1 MTRLHAITERAE
13 SGGRDLNARGGVLT
27 SSAGARGRM
36 QVLDSTN
43 GDPGYGVRPARDN
56 SLAERARVGRDY
68 FSALY
73 RHYGSPALAWAA
85 YNAGPGRVDQ
95 ARRSGGDWLSRLPAE
110 TQRYVAN
117 NIRQLQRGP

>member
-1 MTRLHAITERAE
+1 MSRLHAITERAE
-13 SGGRDLNARGGVLT
+13 SGGRDLNAQGGVLT
-27 SSAGARGRM
+27 STAGARGRM

-43 GDPGYGVRPARDN
+43 IDPGFGVAPARNN

-68 FSALY
+68 FTALY

-85 YNAGPGRVDQ
+85 YNAGPGRLDQ
-95 ARRSGGDWLSRLPAE
+95 ALRYGRDWLSRLPAE

-117 NIRQLQRGP
+117 NIARLQRGP